1 MLAQIL
7 NLMKLT
13 ITNPREGATTIL
25 SFSFGR
31 DVLWMI
37 MALIVVSSG
46 VLSRLASMLAPP
58 SGAPELTAQ
67 FLTSPLLSAIV
78 VLGVLMIMVIC
89 THFVGRGFGGT
100 GEFNESLSL
109 VIWLQAIM
117 LMIQVVQLG
126 VLLISPFLASLI
138 GFGSVA
144 LFLWLYV
151 NFVAVLHGFTS
162 IPLVLVGI
170 MVSMFA
176 VGFGLSI
183 IAGLIAALFGME
195 IGRV

>member
-13 ITNPREGATTIL
+13 ITNPREGATTVL

-31 DVLWMI
+31 EVLWMI
-37 MALIVVSSG
+37 MALIVVLSG
-46 VLSRLASMLAPP
+46 VLSRVASFLAPP
-58 SGAPELTAQ
+58 TGAPEITAQ
-67 FLTSPLLSAIV
+67 FMTSPLLSAALM
-78 VLGVLMIMVIC
+78 LGVLMLMVIC
-89 THFVGRGFGGT
+89 THFIGRGFGGT

-109 VIWLQAIM
+109 VIWLQTIM
-117 LMIQVVQLG
+117 LMIQVVQL
-126 VLLISPFLASLI
+126 VLLLVSPFLAALL

-162 IPLVLVGI
+162 VPMVFAGV
-170 MVSMFA
+170 MVSIFA